1 MGKDKRVQLHQC
13 MRCRSWLDDDSELCA
28 KCEVEYL
35 TEIEPVL
42 ERDRTWMEQGTDEG
56 NAADDRHMIEHGL
69 GHGGI
74 SPEAFAATHFGNWEP
89 SFTVYKEQ
97 LSGTWVEYD
106 DPLDQAR
113 ADSMVGE

>member
-13 MRCRSWLDDDSELCA
+13 MRCRIWLDDDSELCA

-42 ERDRTWMEQGTDEG
+42 ARDRTWMEQGTDEG
-56 NAADDRHMIEHGL
+56 NAADDRHMREHGL
-69 GHGGI
+69 GFHGGL
-74 SPEAFAATHFGNWEP
+74 SPEAFRATHGGGLQWSEP
-89 SFTVYKEQ
+89 WDVV
-97 LSGTWVEYD
+97 SGTFVEYD